1 MKEDLI
7 TKMQKKG
14 KKVVK
19 NFKKD
24 LEEDL
29 REIKN
34 NKNNYRYFYWF
45 LRENGT
51 LLIPE
56 DEIKNQSSAI
66 GSYLLEIMDYY
77 SSADWM
83 EQKFFRVSIE
93 DEKLKEVE
101 REDLKKWVKSEIN
114 KRVNAGNYNTYNPVC
129 LRMINI

>member
-1 MKEDLI
+1 M
-7 TKMQKKG
+7 
-14 KKVVK
+14 VK

-24 LEEDL
+24 LEKDIK
-29 REIKN
+29 EISE

-93 DEKLKEVE
+93 DEKVKEIK
-101 REDLKKWVKSEIN
+101 REDLKKWVKSETN
-114 KRVNAGNYNTYNPVC
+114 KRVNANNYDTYNPVC
-129 LRMINI
+129 LGMINI